1 MQNMLFFNKNRAHD
15 MELRVIM
22 GSEKAA
28 GEHKLD
34 LDSLKF
40 YFPLEHELNLTFG
53 GSQVLNSG

>member
-1 MQNMLFFNKNRAHD
+1 MQNMLFFNKNRARD

-28 GEHKLD
+28 REHKLD

-53 GSQVLNSG
+53 GS